1 VNRTICVRQ
10 CSRYGISFYFTVIQ
24 NYFYY
29 FGKDKCFIPMI
40 KQPAYLKKGDKI
52 AIVCPAK
59 KLKKPIDKAIAVLE
73 SWGLEVLTGDSV
85 TAAYNQFAGDDEL
98 RAADLQRFLD
108 DRQVRAIIAGRGGYG
123 TIRIIDALD
132 FNIFNEE
139 PKWLIGFSDITV
151 LLSHAIAALNTQS
164 IHGQMPGSFEEGT
177 PESLESLRKALF
189 GEELAYNYKSGFPN
203 RTGEAEGILV
213 GGNLTLLIALQ
224 GSVSEMDFTD
234 KILFLEDVGE
244 HEYSIDRLMRQLK
257 RNGKLAK
264 LKGLIVGAFNGIE
277 PEEIPFGQ
285 SPEEVILDIV
295 KEYDY
300 PVCFDFPVGHIDD
313 NRALVLGK
321 KATIIINDHAVT
333 LSFK

>member
-1 VNRTICVRQ
+1 
-10 CSRYGISFYFTVIQ
+10 
-24 NYFYY
+24 
-29 FGKDKCFIPMI
+29 MI

-59 KLKKPIDKAIAVLE
+59 KLRKPIDKAIAVLE
-73 SWGLEVLTGDSV
+73 SWGLEVVSGESV
-85 TAAYNQFAGDDEL
+85 TAAHHQFAGDDNL
-98 RAADLQRFLD
+98 RSADLQRYLD
-108 DRQVRAIIAGRGGYG
+108 DRAIKAIIAGRGGYG
-123 TIRIIDALD
+123 TIRIIDELD
-132 FNIFNEE
+132 FTIFNEE

-189 GEELAYNYKSGFPN
+189 GEVLAYTYKSDIPN
-203 RTGEAEGILV
+203 RKGEAEGILI

-244 HEYSIDRLMRQLK
+244 HEYAIDRLMRQLK

-285 SPEEVILDIV
+285 SPEEVILAIV

-300 PVCFDFPVGHIDD
+300 PVCFNFPVGHIDD
-313 NRALVLGK
+313 NRALVPGK
-321 KATIIINDHAVT
+321 KAMLQIREHEVSLQLT
-333 LSFK
+333 